1 MKNKRTTTL
10 IFYCR
15 KGGNPDEELSDSEGN
30 QYRITD

>member
-1 MKNKRTTTL
+1 MITL

-15 KGGNPDEELSDSEGN
+15 KGGNPDEKLSDSERN

>member
-1 MKNKRTTTL
+1 MKNKRNRTL

-15 KGGNPDEELSDSEGN
+15 KGGNPDEKLSDSEGN